1 MGNIISGLI
10 SLTLVPIVLLNYFG
24 VVIGAIW
31 LLATGNWEI
40 VVGSIV
46 IYFVSSFILAL
57 VMMIPLPIQLLG
69 VHLGNKGYHK
79 LMIILSFIGLMITSF
94 ICTYWV
100 LYVLSLVF
108 TFHDELNIS
117 IIPLL
122 LLGYALATAP
132 FVKMAQGEDKDSA
145 GTFVTLFVLQ
155 ITFIIAAILSL
166 LNLHGLIIPIAVLLV
181 IIADVFLLKNGYG
194 ILKEQQKQDLY
205 NRAKEL
211 VIKEGY
217 ASPALLQ
224 RSLKIDYNTAAG
236 LMDILYDYDVIEEV
250 DGAKPRRITE
260 EYMETPFPIEK
271 FPNM

>member
-1 MGNIISGLI
+1 MGNIISSLI

-24 VVIGAIW
+24 VIIGAIW

-40 VVGSIV
+40 VVGSII
-46 IYFVSSFILAL
+46 IYFISSFILAL

-100 LYVLSLVF
+100 LYILSLAF

-155 ITFIIAAILSL
+155 ITFIIAAVLSL
-166 LNLHGLIIPIAVLLV
+166 LHLHGLIIPIAILLV
-181 IIADVFLLKNGYG
+181 LIADIYLLKNGYG

-211 VIKEGY
+211 VIIEGY

-236 LMDILYDYDVIEEV
+236 LMDILYDYGVIEEV

-260 EYMETPFPIEK
+260 EYIDTPFPIEK
-271 FPNM
+271 FPNV